1 MTFRIRT
8 VLVLRWGV
16 SGRVLQDEDGV
27 DEVLVAVPLADVE
40 EVNGGTGGREVGV
53 D

>member
-8 VLVLRWGV
+8 VLVPRWGV
-16 SGRVLQDEDGV
+16 SGRVLRDKDGV
-27 DEVLVAVPLADVE
+27 NEILVAIPLADVE